1 MSELMKVVASSPS
14 ANCVVSPVS
23 TGVDGMERAAAA
35 LTGPATHTVDCGA
48 SGTGRAAM
56 I

>member
-1 MSELMKVVASSPS
+1 MKVVASSPS
-14 ANCVVSPVS
+14 ANCVVSLVS
-23 TGVDGMERAAAA
+23 TGVEGMEKVRAAAA
-35 LTGPATHTVDCGA
+35 LTGLATHTVGFGA